1 MIGEGAVCF
10 DKVVLEDLSG
20 KMILVMKRVLGKG
33 NHTCED
39 SKKWKRACSILGTQR
54 KASWLGVTLM
64 LSILLLP
71 TPGFLYSV
79 S

>member
-20 KMILVMKRVLGKG
+20 KMILVIKKRVLGKE

-39 SKKWKRACSILGTQR
+39 SKKWKRA
-54 KASWLGVTLM
+54 
-64 LSILLLP
+64 
-71 TPGFLYSV
+71 
-79 S
+79 